1 MLDYYEKM
9 ENLYNS
15 LKREGV
21 KLLDKEGKSV
31 EIINHANGLYSLNGD
46 IITDHAIIGYDVLFI
61 KADLCDYELRM
72 VKGSVNAQR

>member
-9 ENLYNS
+9 ENLCNS
-15 LKREGV
+15 LEREGV

-46 IITDHAIIGYDVLFI
+46 IITDYKIRGYDALFI
-61 KADLCDYELRM
+61 KADLHDYELKM
-72 VKGSVNAQR
+72 VKGSVNA

>member
-9 ENLYNS
+9 ENLCNS
-15 LKREGV
+15 LEREGV

-46 IITDHAIIGYDVLFI
+46 IITDYEIRGYDTLFI
-61 KADLCDYELRM
+61 KADLYDYELKM
-72 VKGSVNAQR
+72 VKGSVNA

>member
-1 MLDYYEKM
+1 MIDYYEKM

-46 IITDHAIIGYDVLFI
+46 IITDYEIRGYNVLFI
-61 KADLCDYELRM
+61 KADLYDYELWM
-72 VKGSVNAQR
+72 VKGSVNA